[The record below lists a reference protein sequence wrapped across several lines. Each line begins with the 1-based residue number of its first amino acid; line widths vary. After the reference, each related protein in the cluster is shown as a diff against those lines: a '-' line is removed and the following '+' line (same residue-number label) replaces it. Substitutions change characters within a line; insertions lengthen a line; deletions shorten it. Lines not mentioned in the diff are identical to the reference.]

1 MIIARLLAVGVL
13 SACLSVSCGQTGG
26 PPTSKLV
33 VQTKHLTWPDGSPVE
48 NGGTNYP
55 SDIYVVDASGKHLR
69 NLTHDAA
76 TNYLI
81 GRLSGSRRIVYES
94 VPSDRMRAGRSR
106 IFSMYADGSG
116 RRQLVSGKG
125 ELLPQLSPD
134 GRRILFARGPW
145 VYVMRSDG
153 THKTALA
160 QTSFRHLDP
169 VEPYDASWSPD
180 GKRIALVRSFETP
193 KAHSRRSA
201 LYVVNADGTGLRRL
215 TKLRPKVLTSSP
227 AWSPDGRN
235 IAFNEN
241 IALRYTAAT
250 RTYVMRADGT
260 HVTRLDHLGDNWFWL
275 SNDRLAYDASG
286 YGRSKS
292 VAADGTGVPRAVP
305 DRVRVPGEV
314 WVGRARVRGALW
326 ITSGRSAGFWP
337 VSPDGKW
344 IATAGGGSLWIAHL
358 DGTHRRL
365 VTRICCFG
373 GTGLGDWA
381 FGFEWAGS

>member
-1 MIIARLLAVGVL
+1 MVIARLLAVGLL
-13 SACLSVSCGQTGG
+13 SVGLGVSCGQTGG
-26 PPTSKLV
+26 APTSRLV
-33 VQTKHLTWPDGSPVE
+33 FETKHLTWPDGSPVE

-94 VPSDRMRAGRSR
+94 VPSDGMRAGRSR
-106 IFSMYADGSG
+106 IFSMYVDGRG
-116 RRQLVSGKG
+116 RRQLASGNG
-125 ELLPQLSPD
+125 ELLPRLSPD
-134 GRRILFARGPW
+134 GRRILFARGRW
-145 VYVMRSDG
+145 LYVMRSDG
-153 THKTALA
+153 THETALA
-160 QTSFRHLDP
+160 QTWFGPYDP
-169 VEPYDASWSPD
+169 LSSDDASWSPD
-180 GKRIALVRSFETP
+180 GKRIALVRGFAKP
-193 KAHSRRSA
+193 NARSA
-201 LYVVNADGTGLRRL
+201 GLRSAIYVINADGTGLRRL
-215 TKLRPKVLTSSP
+215 TKIRPKVLTSSP
-227 AWSPDGRN
+227 AWSPDGRK
-235 IAFNEN
+235 IAFDEN
-241 IALRYTAAT
+241 SQPAAGGDA
-250 RTYVMRADGT
+250 YVMRADGT
-260 HVTRLDHLGDNWFWL
+260 HVTPLKQPGDFWL

-286 YGRSKS
+286 WYGRSKS
-292 VAADGTGVPRAVP
+292 VDADGRGKPRAVP

-314 WVGRARVRGALW
+314 WVGRARVRDALW

-344 IATAGGGSLWIAHL
+344 IAIAGGGSLWIAHL

-365 VTRICCFG
+365 VTRICCFS